1 MSQLVINNNS
11 PYNDPIF
18 LIDSVLLGDG
28 VIASSHSFQGDPMQI
43 GFFDAINSSINFEK
57 GVVLGTGNV
66 NLLDPNFNGI
76 VFDPPNNV
84 TDPDLLNVANEV
96 PPLIGQTFVVS
107 SIHDVAKIEFDFIP
121 YSDSLKFEYVFGS
134 SEYFD
139 YENTQ
144 YNDVFGFFLSGP
156 GIVGPYS
163 SPSYHPNGSINL
175 AIVPGSNPP
184 LPITISSV
192 NSF

>member
-1 MSQLVINNNS
+1 MYKNIYILFFFLFSWFNAMSQLVINNNS

-18 LIDSVLLGDG
+18 LIDSVLLGEG
-28 VIASSHSFQGDPMQI
+28 VLASSHSFQGDPMQI

-57 GVVLGTGNV
+57 GVVLGIGDV

-96 PPLIGQTFVVS
+96 PPLIDKHLLP

-121 YSDSLKFEYVFGS
+121 YSDSLKF
-134 SEYFD
+134 
-139 YENTQ
+139 
-144 YNDVFGFFLSGP
+144 
-156 GIVGPYS
+156 GIC
-163 SPSYHPNGSINL
+163 ICIL
-175 AIVPGSNPP
+175 
-184 LPITISSV
+184 
-192 NSF
+192 